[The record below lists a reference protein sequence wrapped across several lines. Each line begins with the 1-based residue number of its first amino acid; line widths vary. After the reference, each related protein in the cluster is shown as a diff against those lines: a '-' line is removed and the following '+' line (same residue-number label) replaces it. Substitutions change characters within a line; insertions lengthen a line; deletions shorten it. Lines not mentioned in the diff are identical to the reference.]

1 MKKKLL
7 VIGAVIV
14 VALAVAGGYF
24 WYNYFA
30 VKTIKYDSQLTIYWG
45 GMAGNSIVL
54 VSEDGSK
61 ALVVDTKAEGD
72 AKDLRKNVTAKEVII
87 VNTHSHYDH
96 TLGNSLYPEATI
108 IAGAYSKEQ
117 WASVTKQSKYP
128 DQTIAPKTEKVIKI
142 GNETVHIYNTGR
154 AHSWNDIIV
163 YLEKRQLLVVGDLVF
178 QDIHP
183 ALFLESGTHIGSW
196 IKVLESLSEK
206 YSIKTVIPGHGMV
219 SDKSII
225 IGMRD
230 YFIQIS
236 NAVND
241 PEKLAILKKKYAS
254 YFSVPNMTGFD
265 NTVTF
270 IKDEK
275 K

>member
-1 MKKKLL
+1 M
-7 VIGAVIV
+7 
-14 VALAVAGGYF
+14 
-24 WYNYFA
+24 
-30 VKTIKYDSQLTIYWG
+30 TIYWG
-45 GMAGNSIVL
+45 GMAGNSIVP

-117 WASVTKQSKYP
+117 WASDTKQSKYP
-128 DQTIAPKTEKVIKI
+128 DQTIAPKDGKSNQDRK
-142 GNETVHIYNTGR
+142 NETVHIYNTGR

-206 YSIKTVIPGHGMV
+206 YSIKTVIPGHGIV
-219 SDKSII
+219 SDKSVI
-225 IGMRD
+225 IGMKD

-241 PEKLAILKKKYAS
+241 PEKLSNLKKKYAS

-270 IKDEK
+270 IKNEK
-275 K
+275 KTK